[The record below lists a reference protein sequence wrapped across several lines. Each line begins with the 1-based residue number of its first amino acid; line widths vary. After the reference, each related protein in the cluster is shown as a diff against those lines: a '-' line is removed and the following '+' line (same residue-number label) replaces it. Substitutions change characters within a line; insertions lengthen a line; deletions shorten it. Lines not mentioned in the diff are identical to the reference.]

1 VLRGQLLM
9 IQGRD
14 AVIAMA
20 VRNFFSSAKTTTKT
34 HVALSS
40 AAQRLHGGAATWIRQ
55 EIELP
60 FSWRSFSKSNGLGLS
75 LCPIIKR

>member
-1 VLRGQLLM
+1 LRGRQL
-9 IQGRD
+9 IK
-14 AVIAMA
+14 AVTCAVAMVA
-20 VRNFFSSAKTTTKT
+20 RIFPVKTTTKT